1 MIKDYQC
8 ERDAIRYELFSRIT
22 REHTECVE
30 IGGCLSYEQPTT
42 YLVQSTEYSVDPSLT
57 PVLTANKSFVLGYTD
72 EDCGIYTKGE
82 CIVFDDFT
90 MDLKYVDFSFK
101 VKSSAIKILTAKG
114 DTNLYFMYELLCF
127 LSLSS
132 EEHKR
137 HYIAEV
143 ANIPIPKVS
152 LEKQHLIANT
162 LRTFKNKIEIEENLM
177 KHLCL
182 QHSYLLQQM
191 FI

>member
-1 MIKDYQC
+1 M
-8 ERDAIRYELFSRIT
+8 
-22 REHTECVE
+22 
-30 IGGCLSYEQPTT
+30 CLDYEQPTA
-42 YLVQSTEYSVDPSLT
+42 YLVQSTEYSADTSLT

-72 EDCGIYTKGE
+72 EDFGIYTKGE

-101 VKSSAIKILTAKG
+101 VKSSAIKILTAKVG
-114 DTNLYFMYELLCF
+114 LNLYYMYEQLCF
-127 LSLSS
+127 LSLSA

-143 ANIPIPKVS
+143 ANIAIPKVP
-152 LEKQHLIANT
+152 LDKQNLIANT
-162 LRTFKNKIEIEENLM
+162 LRTFKHKIELEYNLLKYM
-177 KHLCL
+177 HL
-182 QHSYLLQQM
+182 QRSYLLQQM